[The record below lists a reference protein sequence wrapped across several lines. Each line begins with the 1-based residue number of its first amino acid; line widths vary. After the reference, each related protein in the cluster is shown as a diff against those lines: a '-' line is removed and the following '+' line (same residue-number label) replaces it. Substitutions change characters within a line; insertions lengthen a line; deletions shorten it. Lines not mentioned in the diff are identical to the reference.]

1 MSSRPI
7 PEGSGAIA
15 AWGADWSRI
24 LELLAGPIGETIPQI
39 KRKQTVWLLHA
50 TGVGVGAAHFD
61 IRRDVDPPGTRPI
74 PEGSGAQACWGAG
87 WARIVDLL
95 GNSLMSDCPEIERR
109 AVTLIMR
116 ARRNGLRI
124 EFFADEDALN
134 RREAAPFAD
143 LIDGRQIHC
152 GGKNG
157 ILIEFFD
164 DDTAFRA
171 RLQQLDHRLTGTV
184 QIHAGRLTWM

>member
-7 PEGSGAIA
+7 PEGSGAVA

-24 LELLAGPIGETIPQI
+24 LELLANPIGEAVPQI
-39 KRKQTVWLLHA
+39 RRRQTIWLLHA
-50 TGVGVGAAHFD
+50 TGVGVGPAYFD
-61 IRRDVDPPGTRPI
+61 IRRDGDPPGARPV
-74 PEGSGAQACWGAG
+74 PDGSGAQACWGGG
-87 WARIVDLL
+87 WARIVALL
-95 GNSLMSDCPEIERR
+95 GDSIVSACPEGNGR
-109 AVTLIMR
+109 AVIMILR

-124 EFFADEDALN
+124 EFFGDEESLKRRNAD
-134 RREAAPFAD
+134 PFAD
-143 LIDGRQIHC
+143 LREGRQVHC
-152 GGKNG
+152 GTHYG

-171 RLQQLDHRLTGTV
+171 RLKQLEPGLTGTM